1 MMLMNME
8 DIHFAKEA
16 LNLLDNLERSKVAL
30 ENDEKLKNTD
40 ALKKISRTFKYYK

>member
-8 DIHFAKEA
+8 DIHLLKEA

-30 ENDEKLKNTD
+30 ENDEKLKILMH
-40 ALKKISRTFKYYK
+40 LKKL